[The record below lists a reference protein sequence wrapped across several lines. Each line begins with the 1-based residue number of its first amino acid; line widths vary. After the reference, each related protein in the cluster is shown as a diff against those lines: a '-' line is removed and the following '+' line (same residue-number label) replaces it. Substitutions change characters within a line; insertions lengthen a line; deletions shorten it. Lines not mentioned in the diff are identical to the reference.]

1 MILYVKPSLQKL
13 KNQRGNYEKLNVC
26 IIFMKISSKDKQKL
40 KGLAHS
46 IKPSVIIG
54 KEGASKN
61 TINSINNILENKE
74 LIKVKFNLFKNEKDS
89 IAKEIEDS
97 CNATIV
103 GQIGNILILFKQ
115 NPDIDKRK
123 FII

>member
-1 MILYVKPSLQKL
+1 
-13 KNQRGNYEKLNVC
+13 
-26 IIFMKISSKDKQKL
+26 MKISSKDKQKL
-40 KGLAHS
+40 KRLAHS
-46 IKPSVIIG
+46 IKPSIIIG
-54 KEGASKN
+54 KEGASKS

-74 LIKVKFNLFKNEKDS
+74 LIKVKFNSFKNEKGS
-89 IAKEIEDS
+89 IARDIENT

-103 GQIGNILILFKQ
+103 GQIGNIIILFKQ

>member
-1 MILYVKPSLQKL
+1 
-13 KNQRGNYEKLNVC
+13 
-26 IIFMKISSKDKQKL
+26 MKISSKDKQKL

-54 KEGASKN
+54 KEGASKS

-74 LIKVKFNLFKNEKDS
+74 LIKVKFNLFKNEKNS

-97 CNATIV
+97 CNANIV
-103 GQIGNILILFKQ
+103 GQIGNIIILFKQ
-115 NPDIDKRK
+115 SPDIDKRK

>member
-1 MILYVKPSLQKL
+1 
-13 KNQRGNYEKLNVC
+13 
-26 IIFMKISSKDKQKL
+26 MKISSKDKQKL

-54 KEGASKN
+54 KEGASKS
-61 TINSINNILENKE
+61 TINSIKNILENKE
-74 LIKVKFNLFKNEKDS
+74 LIKVKFNFFQNEKDS
-89 IAKEIEDS
+89 IAKEIEDY

-103 GQIGNILILFKQ
+103 GQIGNIIILFKQ
-115 NPDIDKRK
+115 SHDIDKRK

>member
-1 MILYVKPSLQKL
+1 
-13 KNQRGNYEKLNVC
+13 
-26 IIFMKISSKDKQKL
+26 MKISSKDKQKL

-54 KEGASKN
+54 KEGASKS

-103 GQIGNILILFKQ
+103 GQIGNIIILFKQ
-115 NPDIDKRK
+115 SPDIDKRK

>member
-1 MILYVKPSLQKL
+1 
-13 KNQRGNYEKLNVC
+13 
-26 IIFMKISSKDKQKL
+26 MKITSKEKQKL

-54 KEGASKN
+54 KEGASKS
-61 TINSINNILENKE
+61 TINSINNVLENKE

-115 NPDIDKRK
+115 SPDIDKRK

>member
-1 MILYVKPSLQKL
+1 
-13 KNQRGNYEKLNVC
+13 
-26 IIFMKISSKDKQKL
+26 MKISSKDKQKL

-54 KEGASKN
+54 KEGASKS
-61 TINSINNILENKE
+61 TINSINNVLENKE
-74 LIKVKFNLFKNEKDS
+74 LIKVKFNLFKNEKES
-89 IAKEIEDS
+89 IAKKIEDF

-103 GQIGNILILFKQ
+103 GQIGNIIILFKQ
-115 NPDIDKRK
+115 SPDIDKRK

>member
-1 MILYVKPSLQKL
+1 
-13 KNQRGNYEKLNVC
+13 
-26 IIFMKISSKDKQKL
+26 MKISSKDKQKL

-54 KEGASKN
+54 KEGVSKS

-74 LIKVKFNLFKNEKDS
+74 LIKVKFNSFKNEKDS
-89 IAKEIEDS
+89 IAKEIENF

-103 GQIGNILILFKQ
+103 GQIGNIIILFKQ

>member
-1 MILYVKPSLQKL
+1 
-13 KNQRGNYEKLNVC
+13 
-26 IIFMKISSKDKQKL
+26 MKISSKDKQKL

-54 KEGASKN
+54 KEGASKS

>member
-1 MILYVKPSLQKL
+1 
-13 KNQRGNYEKLNVC
+13 
-26 IIFMKISSKDKQKL
+26 MKISSKDKQKL

-54 KEGASKN
+54 KEGASKS

-74 LIKVKFNLFKNEKDS
+74 LIKVKFNSFKNEKDS
-89 IAKEIEDS
+89 IAKELEDS

>member
-1 MILYVKPSLQKL
+1 
-13 KNQRGNYEKLNVC
+13 
-26 IIFMKISSKDKQKL
+26 MKISSKDKQKL

-54 KEGASKN
+54 KEGASKS
-61 TINSINNILENKE
+61 TINSINNVLENKE

>member
-1 MILYVKPSLQKL
+1 M
-13 KNQRGNYEKLNVC
+13 LNG
-26 IIFMKISSKDKQKL
+26 IIKFVL
-40 KGLAHS
+40 
-46 IKPSVIIG
+46 
-54 KEGASKN
+54 
-61 TINSINNILENKE
+61 TINILENKE

>member
-1 MILYVKPSLQKL
+1 
-13 KNQRGNYEKLNVC
+13 
-26 IIFMKISSKDKQKL
+26 MKISSKNKQKL

-54 KEGASKN
+54 KEGVSKS

-74 LIKVKFNLFKNEKDS
+74 LIKVKFNSFKNEKDS
-89 IAKEIEDS
+89 IAKEIENF

-103 GQIGNILILFKQ
+103 GQIGNIIILFKQ

>member
-1 MILYVKPSLQKL
+1 M
-13 KNQRGNYEKLNVC
+13 E
-26 IIFMKISSKDKQKL
+26 ISTKEKQKL
-40 KGLAHS
+40 RSLAHS

-54 KEGASKN
+54 KEGASKS
-61 TINSINNILENKE
+61 TINSINNVLENKE
-74 LIKVKFNLFKNEKDS
+74 LIKVKFNSFKDEKDS
-89 IAKEIEDS
+89 IARDIEDS
-97 CNATIV
+97 CNTTIV

>member
-1 MILYVKPSLQKL
+1 
-13 KNQRGNYEKLNVC
+13 
-26 IIFMKISSKDKQKL
+26 MKISSKDKQKL

-54 KEGASKN
+54 KEGASKS

-97 CNATIV
+97 CNATLI
-103 GQIGNILILFKQ
+103 GQIGNIIILFKQ
-115 NPDIDKRK
+115 SPDIDKRK

>member
-1 MILYVKPSLQKL
+1 
-13 KNQRGNYEKLNVC
+13 
-26 IIFMKISSKDKQKL
+26 MKISSKDKQKL

-54 KEGASKN
+54 KEGASKS
-61 TINSINNILENKE
+61 TINSINNVLENKE

-103 GQIGNILILFKQ
+103 GQIGNTLILLKQ
-115 NPDIDKRK
+115 SPDIDIRK

>member
-1 MILYVKPSLQKL
+1 M
-13 KNQRGNYEKLNVC
+13 N
-26 IIFMKISSKDKQKL
+26 ISSKDKQKL

-54 KEGASKN
+54 KEGATKS
-61 TINSINNILENKE
+61 TINTINNILENKE
-74 LIKVKFNLFKNEKDS
+74 LIKVKFNFFQDEKDS
-89 IAKEIEDS
+89 IAKDIEEN

-103 GQIGNILILFKQ
+103 GQIGNIVILFKQ
-115 NPDIDKRK
+115 SNDIDKRK

>member
-1 MILYVKPSLQKL
+1 
-13 KNQRGNYEKLNVC
+13 
-26 IIFMKISSKDKQKL
+26 MKISSKDKQKL

-54 KEGASKN
+54 KEGASKS
-61 TINSINNILENKE
+61 TINSINNVLENKE
-74 LIKVKFNLFKNEKDS
+74 LIKVKFNLFKNEKDA

-115 NPDIDKRK
+115 SPDIDKRK

>member
-1 MILYVKPSLQKL
+1 
-13 KNQRGNYEKLNVC
+13 
-26 IIFMKISSKDKQKL
+26 MKISSKDKQKL

-54 KEGASKN
+54 KEGASKS
-61 TINSINNILENKE
+61 TINSINSILENKE
-74 LIKVKFNLFKNEKDS
+74 LIKVKFNSFKNEKNS
-89 IAKEIEDS
+89 IAKEIEGF
-97 CNATIV
+97 CNATIIS
-103 GQIGNILILFKQ
+103 QIGNIIILFKQ

>member
-1 MILYVKPSLQKL
+1 
-13 KNQRGNYEKLNVC
+13 
-26 IIFMKISSKDKQKL
+26 MKISSKDKQKL

-54 KEGASKN
+54 KEGASKS

-74 LIKVKFNLFKNEKDS
+74 LIKIKFNLFKNEKDS
-89 IAKEIEDS
+89 IAKEIENS
-97 CNATIV
+97 CNATIIS
-103 GQIGNILILFKQ
+103 QIGNILILFKQ